1 MIVSKSPDELVRMR
15 AANQLVADVLTRL
28 QAMVGPGVTTRELDL
43 VAESQIREAGA
54 IPAFKGYQG
63 YPATLCASIN
73 DAVVHGI
80 PSDRP
85 LEDGD
90 VVSLDMGVVLDGYY
104 GDSAVTLG
112 VGSISSDATTLL
124 TVTREALDRAIECV
138 RVDGRVSDIGH
149 AVQQHVEAHGFSVV
163 REFVGHGIG
172 KELHEEPQIPNY
184 GEPGHGPRLREGM
197 VLAIE
202 PMVNAGVGEVDWLDD
217 GWTVVTADRKPSAH
231 FEHTVLVTEG
241 DPELLTWRPR
251 TALPEQLGVTL

>member
-1 MIVSKSPDELVRMR
+1 MIVCKSPDELVRMR
-15 AANQLVADVLTRL
+15 DANQLVADVLTRL
-28 QAMVGPGVTTRELDL
+28 QAMVCPGVTTRELDS

-172 KELHEEPQIPNY
+172 SNFTRSRRSRTMGNQVT
-184 GEPGHGPRLREGM
+184 GPGCAKAWCLRLNRWSMQVTRESRCSTTAGRRSRATAGSQRISSTRWRSRLR
-197 VLAIE
+197 
-202 PMVNAGVGEVDWLDD
+202 DH
-217 GWTVVTADRKPSAH
+217 RC
-231 FEHTVLVTEG
+231 
-241 DPELLTWRPR
+241 
-251 TALPEQLGVTL
+251 